1 MDCLF
6 VLAVF
11 HLRDLDLACSDAGA
25 RHISR
30 LKEWIAQVVI
40 TFVTCVL
47 PLLLVG
53 LVATHGMLVRAA

>member
-6 VLAVF
+6 VLPVF
-11 HLRDLDLACSDAGA
+11 HLRDLVLACSDADA
-25 RHISR
+25 RNTRR

-47 PLLLVG
+47 PLSLVG
-53 LVATHGMLVRAA
+53 LVATHGTLVKAA